1 MKQGEISESQLKQ
14 QIIAIGQR
22 LWLRGLVAANDGN
35 ISARLGTDRLLIT
48 STGISKGFLRP
59 EDILPLDLD
68 GRVLSGSDRPSSEC
82 LMHLEVYRCRPEVQA
97 VVHAHPPYA
106 TTWAVA
112 GEGLTKKILTETV
125 VLTGEV
131 PLVPFATPSTAEVPE
146 ALRPFLAKHD
156 LFLLEFHGA
165 LALGKDLETAYQNME
180 RLEYYAQITWQLRAV
195 GIDRELN
202 SQQLAKLEALR
213 RT

>member
-14 QIIAIGQR
+14 EIIASGQR
-22 LWLRGLVAANDGN
+22 LWQRGMVAANDGN
-35 ISARLGTDRLLIT
+35 ISVRLGPDRVLIT
-48 STGISKGFLRP
+48 ATGVSKGFLRP
-59 EDILPLDLD
+59 EDILQLDLD
-68 GRVLSGSDRPSSEC
+68 GRVLSGPGQPSSEYP
-82 LMHLEVYRCRPEVQA
+82 MHLEVYRARPEVGA

-112 GEGLTKKILTETV
+112 GEALTKKILTETV

-131 PLVPFATPSTAEVPE
+131 PLVPFATPSTAEVPA
-146 ALRPFLAKHD
+146 ALRPYLAKHD

-195 GIDRELN
+195 GVERELDAA
-202 SQQLAKLEALR
+202 QLLKLETLR
-213 RT
+213 SL